1 MKKTNRIRTVCFNP
15 FQNILMACLT
25 LLLFGLLTSTAQARP
40 ALFDLTLPFVRISSD
55 GITTGRAIGLS
66 VGAHVFGT
74 GAEGGLNWQNGNLEG
89 QGEASVLGY
98 GAHAGAS
105 GGSGN
110 DLTPNADVTSDKTS
124 IGVQGGVLGGKV
136 HAGLHNHWD
145 SPEDTEN

>member
-1 MKKTNRIRTVCFNP
+1 MKKTHRIRMVYLNP
-15 FQNILMACLT
+15 FKNILMACLT
-25 LLLFGLLTSTAQARP
+25 LLLFGLLTGTAQARP
-40 ALFDLTLPFVRISSD
+40 ALFDLTLPFVRISSN

-66 VGAHVFGT
+66 AGAHVFGT

-98 GAHAGAS
+98 GVDAGAS
-105 GGSGN
+105 GGTGN
-110 DLTPNADVTSDKTS
+110 NLAPNADITSNKTN

-136 HAGLHNHWD
+136 HAGLHNHWN